1 MRKRKRTDTTAPE
14 LPLPLPSPATPP
26 LVEQGGGIDSDKGK
40 TRDLSDARKKN
51 QQRRGKKGGAGDGPV
66 S

>member
-1 MRKRKRTDTTAPE
+1 MTKRKRTDTTTPE

-26 LVEQGGGIDSDKGK
+26 LAEQGGGIDGDKGK

-51 QQRRGKKGGAGDGPV
+51 QQRRGNKAGAGGSPV

>member
-1 MRKRKRTDTTAPE
+1 MTKRKRTDTTAPE
-14 LPLPLPSPATPP
+14 LPLPSPATPP
-26 LVEQGGGIDSDKGK
+26 LAEQGGGNEGDKGK

-51 QQRRGKKGGAGDGPV
+51 QQRRGGKARAGGSPV